1 MLSSDKSGL
10 LKALLGSLPGAM
22 AARLARAVE
31 VDRLMDGAVLPH
43 GDILSTLRPALRG
56 DNPER
61 TPTPLRL
68 FCQPFQDLL
77 TNAPRTR
84 KQKAVIARSSVLPL
98 WQWLSQTLIPAEC
111 AAYLIEAKAHI
122 LARQFDAAAAR
133 THEFRITAASAIAKS
148 FSDERSRKAARS
160 LLGGD
165 LVVADVEE
173 IALLLAADEEV
184 LSIHALMPRLM
195 PGLDDKLLWDL
206 RAVYDGLIKTRPDAA
221 PYVAAIA
228 MNRLKRPWEA
238 LKLPMMISRTTDDTL
253 ISQTDMGLVGE
264 ILISRMDGFQASIQ
278 ATRHPYFDVEKLIE
292 EARGFAQLS
301 SAMVKEIEVR
311 RDGEWGQR
319 LLKDR
324 QTVGGVM
331 DEFMDRAVK
340 EFANALPMGRG
351 TGATAEFG
359 RAVDPDKQDLAR
371 RYVRLVTASRD
382 FAANACFA
390 ARQKDAYEAM
400 CAYLKRYNEDVV
412 KALRET
418 DPARRAV
425 AELQFAL
432 CTEFTA
438 ALFSPQEAELLRRRG
453 RAALGAEK
461 AA

>member
-10 LKALLGSLPGAM
+10 LKALLGSLPGSM

-43 GDILSTLRPALRG
+43 TDILSTLRPALRG

-68 FCQPFQDLL
+68 FCSPFQDLL

-84 KQKAVIARSSVLPL
+84 KQKAVIARSSVLPV
-98 WQWLSQTLIPAEC
+98 WQWLSQTLVPAEC
-111 AAYLIEAKAHI
+111 AAFMIETKAMI
-122 LARQFDAAAAR
+122 LGQQFAAAAAR
-133 THEFRITAASAIAKS
+133 THAFRAIAAAAIANALS
-148 FSDERSRKAARS
+148 GEPGRKAARS

-165 LVVADVEE
+165 LVLADAEE
-173 IALLLAADEEV
+173 IALLLGVDEAV
-184 LSIHALMPRLM
+184 QKIHELIPRPV
-195 PGLDDKLLWDL
+195 PGLSDALLWDL
-206 RAVYDGLIKTRPDAA
+206 RAIYDDLIKTKPEAA
-221 PYVAAIA
+221 PYVAAVT
-228 MNRLKRPWEA
+228 MNRLTRPWEA
-238 LKLPMMISRTTDDTL
+238 LKLPMMISRSSDDTL

-264 ILISRMDGFQASIQ
+264 ILISRMDGYQASVQ
-278 ATRHPYFDVEKLIE
+278 ATRHPYFDVEKLIDE
-292 EARGFAQLS
+292 VRGFAQLS
-301 SAMVKEIEVR
+301 SAMVKEIEIR

-324 QTVGGVM
+324 QTVGNVM
-331 DEFMDRAVK
+331 DDFMARAEK

-351 TGATAEFG
+351 TGATADFG
-359 RAVDPDKQDLAR
+359 RAVDTGKHELAR

-390 ARQKDAYEAM
+390 AKQKDAYEAL

-412 KALRET
+412 KALREP

-432 CTEFTA
+432 CVEFTA

-453 RAALGAEK
+453 RAALGSDQ

>member
-10 LKALLGSLPGAM
+10 LKALLGSLPGTM

-43 GDILSTLRPALRG
+43 GDILSSLRPALRG

-68 FCQPFQDLL
+68 FCRPFQDLL
-77 TNAPRTR
+77 TNAPRTK

-111 AAYLIEAKAHI
+111 AAFMIEVKAMI
-122 LARQFDAAAAR
+122 LAQNFDAAAAR
-133 THEFRITAASAIAKS
+133 THDFRAAAAAAIVKA

-165 LVVADVEE
+165 LVMADVEE
-173 IALLLAADEEV
+173 IALLLTVDEAV
-184 LSIHALMPRLM
+184 QSIHDLMPRPM
-195 PGLDDKLLWDL
+195 PSLDDGLLWEL

-221 PYVAAIA
+221 PFVAAIA
-228 MNRLKRPWEA
+228 MNRLQRPWEA
-238 LKLPMMISRTTDDTL
+238 LKLPMMISRSSDDTL

-264 ILISRMDGFQASIQ
+264 ILISRMDGYQASVQ

-292 EARGFAQLS
+292 EVRGFAQLS

-331 DEFMDRAVK
+331 DEFMERAQK
-340 EFANALPMGRG
+340 EFANALPMGKG
-351 TGATAEFG
+351 TGKGAEFG
-359 RAVDPDKQDLAR
+359 RAVDADKHDLAR

-382 FAANACFA
+382 FATNACFA
-390 ARQKDAYEAM
+390 AKQKDAYEAL

-412 KALRET
+412 KGLRET

-425 AELQFAL
+425 AEQQFAL
-432 CTEFTA
+432 CAEFTA
-438 ALFSPQEAELLRRRG
+438 MLFSPQEAELLRRRG
-453 RAALGAEK
+453 KAALAEK

>member
-10 LKALLGSLPGAM
+10 LKALLGSLPGSV

-43 GDILSTLRPALRG
+43 TDILSNLRPALRG
-56 DNPER
+56 DSPDR

-68 FCQPFQDLL
+68 FCRPFQDLL

-84 KQKAVIARSSVLPL
+84 KQKAVIARSSVLPM
-98 WQWLSQTLIPAEC
+98 WQWLSQTLIPADC
-111 AAYLIEAKAHI
+111 AAYMIETKALI
-122 LARQFDAAAAR
+122 LGQQFDAAAAR
-133 THEFRITAASAIAKS
+133 THEFRATASAAITKALCG
-148 FSDERSRKAARS
+148 EQSRKAARS

-165 LVVADVEE
+165 LVVADAEE
-173 IALLLAADEEV
+173 IALLLAVDEAV
-184 LSIHALMPRLM
+184 QKIHDLMPR
-195 PGLDDKLLWDL
+195 PVTGLNDGLLWDL
-206 RAVYDGLIKTRPDAA
+206 RAVYDGLIKTRPEAA
-221 PYVAAIA
+221 PYVAAIV
-228 MNRLKRPWEA
+228 MNRLTRPWEA
-238 LKLPMMISRTTDDTL
+238 LKLPMMISRSSDDTL

-264 ILISRMDGFQASIQ
+264 ILISRMDGYQASVQ

-292 EARGFAQLS
+292 EVRGFAQLS

-331 DEFMDRAVK
+331 DEFMERAVK

-351 TGATAEFG
+351 TGATADFS
-359 RAVDPDKQDLAR
+359 RAVDPDKHDLAR

-382 FAANACFA
+382 FAGNACFA
-390 ARQKDAYEAM
+390 AKQKDAYEAL
-400 CAYLKRYNEDVV
+400 CAHLKRYNEDVV

-418 DPARRAV
+418 EPARRAV
-425 AELQFAL
+425 AETQFAL

-438 ALFSPQEAELLRRRG
+438 LLFSPQEAELLRRRG
-453 RAALGAEK
+453 RAALGSDQ